1 MSALPGDLLGPV
13 HAAPHQTAFS
23 RPQNTVPQVPIHCRA
38 QPGPQSLSLTTQST
52 HSLTHALACPPQA
65 GPQLCPLLSEGP
77 PGSLSP
83 SPDWFLGQKLPNPSS
98 CSPAS
103 VSLTPSDL
111 GTTLLFSSLR
121 ADPKPLL
128 HSATQKYPQ
137 GHGWRR
143 AGALGDGRG
152 ERKKEKMAESAKQR
166 EMRPLEPAPHTFH
179 PPVFSSPTT
188 PDVHCLPL
196 GGASRLRDSSEGHL
210 QRDSREGVR
219 AQSDGD
225 LQTLHP

>member
-137 GHGWRR
+137 
-143 AGALGDGRG
+143 
-152 ERKKEKMAESAKQR
+152 
-166 EMRPLEPAPHTFH
+166 RPLEPAPHTFH